1 MEELCQWFPLVAQRI
16 LNNVDDLALI
26 SFKEAGRNNAEFLGK
41 GRFYWTRIIKRYN
54 CLIGD
59 LQEVGKTSVEIIKEL
74 AVAVHQFPLA
84 MSRKC
89 RNVYIALLTP
99 VDFVQKVG
107 KEWHPLFAG
116 ATCKFFIM
124 STEFD
129 KNISD
134 WRYDCTDYK
143 NGFDFFMR
151 LVKWPEIAVN

>member
-1 MEELCQWFPLVAQRI
+1 MAQRI

-41 GRFYWTRIIKRYN
+41 ERFYWTRIIKRYN

-59 LQEVGKTSVEIIKEL
+59 LEEVGKTSVEIIKEL

-107 KEWHPLFAG
+107 KEGHPSFVG
-116 ATCKFFIM
+116 AICGTYCK
-124 STEFD
+124 S
-129 KNISD
+129 
-134 WRYDCTDYK
+134 
-143 NGFDFFMR
+143 
-151 LVKWPEIAVN
+151 L